1 ETARDRGRPPGSRPS
16 PSYDCAPSR
25 ATDTL
30 AWHEPDRSQKAHRA
44 VVERDPGAR
53 PALLRP
59 GPAGG
64 VGRRVR
70 PAVPRAGGPR
80 RAVSPPPAARFPHL
94 EGRGRDADGVQ
105 ESAARGAHDVAQLP
119 DGPGRGAG

>member
-1 ETARDRGRPPGSRPS
+1 MLSAPPPFMRSIDRLSTTPLLPGESPRATWLDAAADRDRPPGSRPS

-44 VVERDPGAR
+44 AVARDPGAR
-53 PALLRP
+53 PALLRR

-64 VGRRVR
+64 LRRRVR
-70 PAVPRAGGPR
+70 SAVPRAGGPR
-80 RAVSPPPAARFPHL
+80 
-94 EGRGRDADGVQ
+94 
-105 ESAARGAHDVAQLP
+105 
-119 DGPGRGAG
+119 